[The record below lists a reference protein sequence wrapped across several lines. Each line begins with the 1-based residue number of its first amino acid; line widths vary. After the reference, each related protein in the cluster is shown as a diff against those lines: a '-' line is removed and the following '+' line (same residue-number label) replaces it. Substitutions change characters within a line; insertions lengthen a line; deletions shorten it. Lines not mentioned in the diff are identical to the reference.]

1 VLHPIPSFTAL
12 RNVVKSYAD
21 RLGDKAL
28 KAALSKFPKKEL
40 YGSTRDAVV
49 ANRINGLNAFLHD
62 LHAFSAIHTEV
73 LDLYM
78 ASHGAHRLADAC
90 GLRTNGL
97 ARIIGACLCSHKSS
111 PHVGWA
117 R

>member
-1 VLHPIPSFTAL
+1 LLTELHHAHVLHPIPSFTAL

-21 RLGDKAL
+21 RMGDKAL
-28 KAALSKFPKKEL
+28 KAALAKFPKKEL

-73 LDLYM
+73 LYLYM
-78 ASHGAHRLADAC
+78 AWRTPGGRLWSRNDL
-90 GLRTNGL
+90 G
-97 ARIIGACLCSHKSS
+97 
-111 PHVGWA
+111 
-117 R
+117 